1 MSLLQALVL
10 GLVQGVTEYIPV
22 SSSAHLVLVP
32 WLLGWP
38 ELPFTFNVLV
48 QWGTLVGV
56 FVYFRGDLWDIVLAV
71 LVGLAQRRP
80 FETPAARMGWYIV
93 LGTLPA
99 VVFGFFLKDF
109 FEGVFG
115 APVYVAALL
124 LGTAVILIVAERLGR
139 RERTTA
145 DFGWL
150 DALVV
155 GFWQVVALLP
165 GISRSGSTIGGA
177 MLRGFDRRSAAR
189 FSFLLSV
196 PALLG
201 AGLVAILDLV
211 KADSLAADLPALSIG
226 FVAAAVSGYLCIR
239 WLLGH
244 LQRRGLIVFAVYC
257 ALFGL
262 FCLAATPPA
271 AQAKTPGNA
280 PSVVLLRRSRLQPPQ
295 GQAGDVLVAADP
307 AADELARRTAEIL
320 ADPASYPHFAL
331 RLHRFVKS
339 YLAHRPS

>member
-1 MSLLQALVL
+1 MSLLQALIL
-10 GLVQGVTEYIPV
+10 GIVQGVTEYIPI

-38 ELPFTFNVLV
+38 EPPFTFDVLV

-56 FVYFRGDLWDIVLAV
+56 FVYFWGDLWDIVRAV
-71 LVGLAQRRP
+71 LLGLAHRRP

-109 FEGVFG
+109 FEGAFG

-124 LGTAVILIVAERLGR
+124 LGTAAILVVAERFGR
-139 RERTTA
+139 RERKTV

-150 DALVV
+150 DALAV
-155 GFWQVVALLP
+155 GCWQMAALLP

-177 MLRGFDRRSAAR
+177 MLRGFDRYSAAR

-201 AGLVAILDLV
+201 AGVLAIGDLV
-211 KADSLAADLPALSIG
+211 NAGLLAADLPALSIG

-239 WLLGH
+239 WLLGY
-244 LQRRGLIVFAVYC
+244 LQRRSLTVFAVYC

-262 FCLAATPPA
+262 SCLIVA
-271 AQAKTPGNA
+271 
-280 PSVVLLRRSRLQPPQ
+280 
-295 GQAGDVLVAADP
+295 LV
-307 AADELARRTAEIL
+307 RG
-320 ADPASYPHFAL
+320 
-331 RLHRFVKS
+331 
-339 YLAHRPS
+339 

>member
-1 MSLLQALVL
+1 MSLLQALIL
-10 GLVQGVTEYIPV
+10 GIVQGITEYIPV

-38 ELPFTFNVLV
+38 VSPFTFDVLV

-56 FVYFRGDLWDIVLAV
+56 FVYFWGDLWDIVRAV
-71 LVGLAQRRP
+71 LLGLAHRRP

-109 FEGVFG
+109 FEAVFG

-124 LGTAVILIVAERLGR
+124 LGTAAILVAAERFGR
-139 RERTTA
+139 RERTAA
-145 DFGWL
+145 DFGWV

-155 GFWQVVALLP
+155 GCWQVVALLP

-177 MLRGFDRRSAAR
+177 MLRGFDRYSAAR

-201 AGLVAILDLV
+201 AGVLAIGDLV
-211 KADSLAADLPALSIG
+211 NAGALAADLPALAIG

-239 WLLGH
+239 WLLGY
-244 LQRRGLIVFAVYC
+244 LQRRSLIVFAAYC

-262 FCLAATPPA
+262 FCLT
-271 AQAKTPGNA
+271 
-280 PSVVLLRRSRLQPPQ
+280 
-295 GQAGDVLVAADP
+295 VA
-307 AADELARRTAEIL
+307 LIRG
-320 ADPASYPHFAL
+320 
-331 RLHRFVKS
+331 
-339 YLAHRPS
+339 